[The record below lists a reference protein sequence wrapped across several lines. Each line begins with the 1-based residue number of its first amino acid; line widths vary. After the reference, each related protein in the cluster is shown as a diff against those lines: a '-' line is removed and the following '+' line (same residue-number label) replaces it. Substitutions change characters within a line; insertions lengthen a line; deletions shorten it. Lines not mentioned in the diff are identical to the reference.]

1 MNKTFKWDF
10 DKFLNLIQ
18 NNVNFSLTRFGDG
31 EMMIINGTKLDLLK
45 KGPGEFAY
53 IPNNPKC
60 EESRKMLDESFK
72 YVDDNYFVGIA
83 CRCCV
88 GNDKHENMKTSCAQP
103 DSNLTWANII
113 VNSNFDSFNT
123 HMIPSLKTRKLAL
136 ICHESS
142 NVNHLPF
149 EIEKNLIFKVKADAW
164 IHNIN
169 LIDRIKKIIDD
180 NHMEDYVFLISAGPF
195 ANILACELHKFNKHN
210 TYLDIGSVLD
220 KHLDLPLTR
229 GYLNGAATLK
239 KICIW

>member
-1 MNKTFKWDF
+1 MNKTFKGDF
-10 DKFLNLIQ
+10 NKFLNLIQ
-18 NNVNFSLTRFGDG
+18 NRTNFSLTRFGDG

-53 IPNNPKC
+53 IPNDSKY
-60 EESRKMLDESFK
+60 EESRKMLEDSFK

-88 GNDKHENMKTSCAQP
+88 GNDKHENMKISCAQP

-113 VNSNFDSFNT
+113 VNSNFDSFNN
-123 HMIPSLKTRKLAL
+123 HMIPSLRDRKLAL
-136 ICHESS
+136 VCHESS

-149 EIEKNLIFKVKADAW
+149 EIDKNLIFKVKADAW

-180 NHMEDYVFLISAGPF
+180 NQMKDYVFLISAGPF
-195 ANILACELHKFNKHN
+195 ANILAYELHKFNKYN

-220 KHLDLPLTR
+220 AHLGLPLTR